1 MLTLTEKFENF
12 MNTVNMNEFLNYYYS
27 HNDSDVLHKYNLT
40 NGLFKMIKKELKLSK
55 TKEQIRNIQKNTW
68 ESKPTSKINKNNLL
82 LEKLSKEEIENYYI
96 VNNNTFEDTYV
107 HFNISSNDLLFLIK
121 HYNLYK
127 DKHLSKIHADNTK
140 QSKYGNKNYNNRE
153 KSKITCLEKYGV
165 DNPFKDVENMKKSY
179 LNKLGVEHPM
189 KLQLVVD
196 KCVLNHDYK
205 TLLDKTR
212 NTNLHKY
219 GVEIASVLPHVK
231 EKIKSS
237 VENTFNERYGCS
249 CYFTMPNA
257 NISYNS
263 CNSSYNIAFS
273 ELLSENH
280 IIFNTEVSI
289 NKYRY
294 DFKVG
299 NNLIEVNPTATH
311 NSTWSPFGNHCGI
324 AEDYHFNKTKFAK
337 ENGYRCINVWD
348 WDEVDKI
355 ISLLKERNTLYA
367 RKCFIKELDVKE
379 CKSFINE
386 HHLQGY
392 VKSEINIGLY
402 FNDELVSVMTFGKPR
417 YNKNYEYE
425 LIRYCSSYNVIGGAE
440 KIFKYFIKTYNP
452 ESIISY
458 CDNSKFNGDT
468 YIKLGFNL
476 KSYGEPSK
484 HWYNPK
490 TKKHITD
497 NLLRQRGFDQL
508 LGKEYGCFGKGTS
521 NEQLM
526 LEHDFVEIYD
536 CGQSVYTYKLV

>member
-1 MLTLTEKFENF
+1 

-40 NGLFKMIKKELKLSK
+40 NGLFKMIKKELNLSK
-55 TKEQIRNIQKNTW
+55 TREQIRNIQKNTW
-68 ESKPTSKINKNNLL
+68 ESKPTSKTNKHNLL
-82 LEKLSKEEIENYYI
+82 LEKLSKEELEEYYI
-96 VNNNTFEDTYV
+96 NNNNTFEDTYI
-107 HFNISSNDLLFLIK
+107 HFNISSNDLLFLIQ

-127 DKHLSKIHADNTK
+127 DKHLSKIHADNTR
-140 QSKYGNKNYNNRE
+140 QSKYGDKNYNNRE
-153 KSKITCLEKYGV
+153 KSKITCLERYGV
-165 DNPFKDVENMKKSY
+165 DNPFKDTKNIGNSVEK
-179 LNKLGVEHPM
+179 
-189 KLQLVVD
+189 
-196 KCVLNHDYK
+196 
-205 TLLDKTR
+205 
-212 NTNLHKY
+212 KY
-219 GVEIASVLPHVK
+219 GVKRPCQNERIKEKLKNTMYEKYGGFGFSSDIIA
-231 EKIKSS
+231 EKIKQTNLSKYGFENPAKSKAVKNKISNS
-237 VENTFNERYGCS
+237 VNKTFMDKFGSN
-249 CYFTMPNA
+249 CYFTCKDRKFNY
-257 NISYNS
+257 NTIS
-263 CNSSYNIAFS
+263 SSYNVKFMR
-273 ELLSENH
+273 LLIDYGIDYEQEFT
-280 IIFNTEVSI
+280 IV
-289 NKYRY
+289 KYSY
-294 DFKVG
+294 DFKVN
-299 NNLIEVNPTATH
+299 NNLIEINPFATH
-311 NSTWSPFGNHCGI
+311 NSTWSPFGEKSI
-324 AEDYHFNKTKFAK
+324 KDKYYHFNKTKFAK

-367 RKCFIKELDVKE
+367 RKCSIKELDVKE

-402 FNDELVSVMTFGKPR
+402 FNNELVSVMTFGKPR

-452 ESIISY
+452 KSIISY

-476 KSYGEPSK
+476 KYYGEPSK

>member
-1 MLTLTEKFENF
+1 MSRLLDLINKIDKE
-12 MNTVNMNEFLNYYYS
+12 EFISFYNNHSNSDTAEYYNIS
-27 HNDSDVLHKYNLT
+27 VYNLISLLNHYGIQKHT
-40 NGLFKMIKKELKLSK
+40 KQENYKLSCLNKYGTDNAFKNDLIKDKICK
-55 TKEQIRNIQKNTW
+55 TKLN
-68 ESKPTSKINKNNLL
+68 
-82 LEKLSKEEIENYYI
+82 
-96 VNNNTFEDTYV
+96 
-107 HFNISSNDLLFLIK
+107 
-121 HYNLYK
+121 
-127 DKHLSKIHADNTK
+127 
-140 QSKYGNKNYNNRE
+140 KYGNKNFNNPDKR
-153 KSKITCLEKYGV
+153 KNTCLEKYGTPSASGNVDIQNKVRQTNLIKYGVDNQFKRVEHIKSCIIDKHGSLENFYKLQEKHRNRTFQELYGV
-165 DNPFKDVENMKKSY
+165 DNPSQIVENR
-179 LNKLGVEHPM
+179 KLAICKG
-189 KLQLVVD
+189 K
-196 KCVLNHDYK
+196 K
-205 TLLDKTR
+205 TLKER
-212 NTNLHKY
+212 Y
-219 GVEIASVLPHVK
+219 GVESATLLPQVIFHNGNSATS
-231 EKIKSS
+231 IPNKSFLTLLNNS
-237 VENTFNERYGCS
+237 NINSNQEFTLKRYS
-249 CYFTMPNA
+249 
-257 NISYNS
+257 
-263 CNSSYNIAFS
+263 
-273 ELLSENH
+273 
-280 IIFNTEVSI
+280 
-289 NKYRY
+289 Y
-294 DFKVG
+294 DFKVN
-299 NNLIEVNPTATH
+299 NNLIEINPFATH
-311 NSTWSPFGNHCGI
+311 NSTWSPFGEKSI
-324 AEDYHFNKTKFAK
+324 KDKYYHFNKTKFAK

-526 LEHDFVEIYD
+526 LEHGFVEIYD
-536 CGQSVYTYKLV
+536 CGQSVYVYINEKI